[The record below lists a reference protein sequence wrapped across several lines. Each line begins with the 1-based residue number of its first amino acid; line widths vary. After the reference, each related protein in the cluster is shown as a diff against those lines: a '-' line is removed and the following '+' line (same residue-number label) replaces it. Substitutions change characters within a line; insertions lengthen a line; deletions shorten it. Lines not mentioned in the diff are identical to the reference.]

1 MWDLST
7 QEPLISLNLSIIFIL
22 EEGHKGGRGRKYEK
36 TSTLQ
41 DEHHD
46 STTNLNT
53 KHQ

>member
-46 STTNLNT
+46 STTILNT